1 MEESMIAAD
10 VMTTDVIT
18 ADPEMLITDLAKL
31 LWEKRISGVPIS
43 NQRGEPVGI
52 VSEGDL
58 LFRRESDTEHRRSW
72 WLEAFS
78 SNRDL
83 AREYVKSHGTKV
95 KDIMTRKVVTVEET
109 TPLAALAD
117 LFERHRI
124 KRVPVV
130 RDGKLVGIVTRANLV
145 RAVAMAAA
153 THGETS
159 EEDKHLRDRL
169 LSELK
174 QHKWAEASPGNIT
187 VKDGVVHLWGTVLSE
202 EEQDALRVAAENTKG
217 VRAVENHTTVR
228 SAVSDQF
235 WLGA

>member
-18 ADPEMLITDLAKL
+18 ADPEMSIADLAKL
-31 LWEKRISGVPIS
+31 LWEKRISGVPVS
-43 NQRGEPVGI
+43 NQRGEPIGI

-58 LFRRESDTEHRRSW
+58 LHRRESSTEHRRSW

-83 AREYVKSHGTKV
+83 AREYVKTHGAKV
-95 KDIMTRKVVTVEET
+95 KDIMTRKVITVEET
-109 TPLAALAD
+109 TPLAILAD

-124 KRVPVV
+124 KRVPVI
-130 RDGKLVGIVTRANLV
+130 RDGMLVGIVTRANLV
-145 RAVAMAAA
+145 RAVATAAA
-153 THGETS
+153 TPS
-159 EEDKHLRDRL
+159 ESAEGDRILRDRL

-174 QHKWAEASPGNIT
+174 RHKWAEASPGNIT

-202 EEQDALRVAAENTKG
+202 EEQEALRVAAENTKG
-217 VRAVENHTTVR
+217 VRSVENHTTVLPT
-228 SAVSDQF
+228 VSDQ
-235 WLGA
+235 L